1 MTNARILITGSS
13 GFIGTNMMNSCLGAG
28 YEVLGIDIKK
38 PQDKRHDT
46 VFQRVD
52 ILDNISLEKVFRDFA
67 PTHVLHLAART
78 DLHEK
83 KDIQGY
89 AANTDG
95 VENVVNAIASQP
107 SIKRS
112 IFASTKL
119 VCPTDYT
126 PTSEDDYCPSTLYG
140 KSKVIGEKIVKEC
153 PSMQCDWCIVRPTSI
168 WGPWAYIPYGKFF
181 QMVARKLYFHPG
193 YSDSPKSFGYV
204 GNTVFQI
211 EKLFNAPADQIHKKV
226 FYLTDYETFTIR
238 QWADTISMKL
248 RNKKTRTIPEWMVRV
263 LALAGDLTKSCGIK
277 EPPFSSFRLQNMRAN
292 TAGVPIESIRQITGP
307 LPYSLEQGVKETISW
322 LQKHNIIRHD
332 NI

>member
-38 PQDKRHDT
+38 PQDKKHDT

-95 VENVVNAIASQP
+95 VENVVNAVASQP

-119 VCPTDYT
+119 VCPTDYA

-168 WGPWAYIPYGKFF
+168 WGPWAYIPYGRFF

-238 QWADTISMKL
+238 QWACLLYTSPSPRD
-248 RNKKTRTIPEWMVRV
+248 RTRSRMP
-263 LALAGDLTKSCGIK
+263 
-277 EPPFSSFRLQNMRAN
+277 SSA
-292 TAGVPIESIRQITGP
+292 
-307 LPYSLEQGVKETISW
+307 
-322 LQKHNIIRHD
+322 
-332 NI
+332 